1 MQGPPQSNIGNL
13 FNNDGQ
19 FCDTPDGLRVT
30 ELSPSSPLP
39 DDVEVIHGT
48 VEEPENDDDDDMHVG
63 LPAVRG
69 SRVRKLIMVSRPPLL
84 ASARRRVLIV
94 TQDVDADLV
103 YILWYLLQL
112 VNWFMVFV
120 SATRVHRRV

>member
-19 FCDTPDGLRVT
+19 FYDTPDGLRVT

-48 VEEPENDDDDDMHVG
+48 VEEPEDYDADNDMHVG

-69 SRVRKLIMVSRPPLL
+69 SRVRKLIMVSRHPLL
-84 ASARRRVLIV
+84 VL
-94 TQDVDADLV
+94 DDACL
-103 YILWYLLQL
+103 
-112 VNWFMVFV
+112 
-120 SATRVHRRV
+120 S